1 MSYLKR
7 HPRWLLALQLG
18 MLCMLASVATGHYLQ
33 SGISATWLL
42 LLLIIAVCGGAVF
55 SLFVQQQKQSTAV
68 IRALVNGDSSLRL
81 SPSHPLHQEYDEIR
95 HTLQAARFKAEQQ
108 AQFFQA
114 LLLHIDLAV
123 LVCDSE
129 GQVIESNPAVSRLLG
144 KSVSQMSELEH
155 LGELILSCDT
165 HLKSSAPW
173 QHGEQQDTLSVQI
186 SVAQIQGQ
194 IRKVITLTS
203 IHNALIN
210 KEQQAYKRLTQVL
223 THEVANSI
231 TPLSSIA
238 QSCRGLLPENLCF
251 DDEDDKDDLLLALDT
266 LAARTEHLGEFITR
280 FRAISSL
287 PRPSLNATALAPI
300 LERLVTFHQRQLE
313 QAGIRCELEVS
324 THLLVML
331 DAGQVEQVLINLF
344 TNAIQAIE
352 QTLALQPH
360 SIEAPV
366 IVLTLAQNEA
376 QQVYVEIQDNGPGVE
391 PHVIDMMF
399 VPFFTTKQQGSGI
412 GLSLSRQIMVSH
424 GGDLI
429 YIQKPQGA
437 CFRCVFG

>member
-1 MSYLKR
+1 MHAGQR
-7 HPRWLLALQLG
+7 RNGAL
-18 MLCMLASVATGHYLQ
+18 S
-33 SGISATWLL
+33 SGGLSATWLL
-42 LLLIIAVCGGAVF
+42 LLLLIVVCGGAVF
-55 SLFVQQQKQSTAV
+55 TLFGQQQRQSTAV
-68 IRALVNGDSSLRL
+68 IRALVNGDSTLRL
-81 SPSHPLHQEYDEIR
+81 GPSHPLHQEYDEIR

-114 LLLHIDLAV
+114 LLLHIELAV
-123 LVCDSE
+123 LVCDSD
-129 GQVIESNPAVSRLLG
+129 GTVIESNPAVARLLG
-144 KSVSQMSELEH
+144 KPVSSVQQLEH
-155 LGELILSCDT
+155 LGELIQRCDT
-165 HLKSSAPW
+165 QLKTSAPW
-173 QHGEQQDTLSVQI
+173 QRGEQQDTLSVQI

-210 KEQQAYKRLTQVL
+210 KEQQAYKRLTRVL

-238 QSCRGLLPENLCF
+238 QSCRGLLPDTLCF
-251 DDEDDKDDLLLALDT
+251 DDEDDKDDLILALNT

-280 FRAISSL
+280 FRALSSL
-287 PRPSLNATALAPI
+287 PRPSLKPTDLAPL
-300 LERLVTFHQRQLE
+300 LERLLALHKNQLDE
-313 QAGIRCELEVS
+313 AGIRSELTVS
-324 THLLVML
+324 TKLLVML
-331 DAGQVEQVLINLF
+331 DPGQVEQVLINLL

-352 QTLALQPH
+352 QTQRTGAYPTEQ
-360 SIEAPV
+360 PV
-366 IVLTLAQNEA
+366 IHLTLAQNDA
-376 QQVYVEIQDNGPGVE
+376 QQVYVEVRDSGPGVE
-391 PHVIDMMF
+391 PHVVDMMF

-429 YIQKPQGA
+429 YLQKPQGA

>member
-1 MSYLKR
+1 MGIGLTTGCFVHAGQR
-7 HPRWLLALQLG
+7 RNGAL
-18 MLCMLASVATGHYLQ
+18 S
-33 SGISATWLL
+33 SGGLSATWLL
-42 LLLIIAVCGGAVF
+42 LLLLIVVCGGAVF
-55 SLFVQQQKQSTAV
+55 TLFGQQQRQSTAV
-68 IRALVNGDSSLRL
+68 IRALVNGDSTLRL
-81 SPSHPLHQEYDEIR
+81 GPSHPLHQEYDEIR

-114 LLLHIDLAV
+114 LLLHIELAV
-123 LVCDSE
+123 LVCDSD
-129 GQVIESNPAVSRLLG
+129 GTVIESNPAVARLLG
-144 KSVSQMSELEH
+144 KPVSSVQQLEH
-155 LGELILSCDT
+155 LGELIQRCDT
-165 HLKSSAPW
+165 QLKTSAPW
-173 QHGEQQDTLSVQI
+173 QRGEQQDTLSVQI

-210 KEQQAYKRLTQVL
+210 KEQQAYKRLTRVL

-238 QSCRGLLPENLCF
+238 QSCRGLLPDTLCF
-251 DDEDDKDDLLLALDT
+251 DDEDDKDDLILALNT

-280 FRAISSL
+280 FRALSSL
-287 PRPSLNATALAPI
+287 PRPSLKPTDLAPL
-300 LERLVTFHQRQLE
+300 LERLLALHKNQLDE
-313 QAGIRCELEVS
+313 AGIRSELTVS
-324 THLLVML
+324 TKLLVML
-331 DAGQVEQVLINLF
+331 DPGQVEQVLINLL

-352 QTLALQPH
+352 QTQRTGAYPTEQ
-360 SIEAPV
+360 PV
-366 IVLTLAQNEA
+366 IHLTLAQNDA
-376 QQVYVEIQDNGPGVE
+376 QQVYVEVRDSGPGVE
-391 PHVIDMMF
+391 PHVVDMMF

-429 YIQKPQGA
+429 YLQKPQGA